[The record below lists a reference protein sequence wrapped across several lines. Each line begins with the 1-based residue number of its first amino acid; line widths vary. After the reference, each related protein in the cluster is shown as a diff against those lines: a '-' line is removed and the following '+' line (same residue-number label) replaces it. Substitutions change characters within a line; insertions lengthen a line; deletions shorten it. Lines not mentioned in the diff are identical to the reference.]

1 MRGALVG
8 SADRAELEGSTA
20 AFTKR
25 VFRDRWNRI
34 IVRRI
39 ANTRA
44 HTLKIKARVRARGAR
59 GQEWFSQGRV
69 AFAQKRSRT
78 QMQWVLQ
85 LSGDF
90 HPSEETA
97 VVPHQEPH
105 MMRVLVILSRFATE
119 FIFSPAVARNDC
131 QVMLVSNLAVE
142 QRFANGNSIVPRA
155 ERESREG

>member
-1 MRGALVG
+1 MLGESIT
-8 SADRAELEGSTA
+8 SA
-20 AFTKR
+20 
-25 VFRDRWNRI
+25 
-34 IVRRI
+34 
-39 ANTRA
+39 
-44 HTLKIKARVRARGAR
+44 
-59 GQEWFSQGRV
+59 QEWFSQGRV
-69 AFAQKRSRT
+69 TFAQKRSRT

-119 FIFSPAVARNDC
+119 FIFSPAVAHNDC